1 MLLTG
6 KCAESNIYS
15 AGSTNA
21 CGTRLEAI
29 YMISVIIPVYND
41 PEGIRETL
49 RSICKQSY
57 EIEDYEV
64 VVVDNGST
72 DATPEVIREFAA
84 DHQQIELRFERE
96 IQGSYAARNRG
107 IEASEGNILAF
118 VDADMT
124 MGEEWLAAVDRSMR
138 THDAPYVGCDV
149 EVVIKGNETPVAHY
163 SEATAFPVAQYMEND
178 NFAPT
183 CCLVTRRD
191 LFDDLGLF
199 DERLVSGGDV
209 EFGQRVHRAGYEQ
222 RFEPNVVL
230 THPARDSVRSLVSK
244 MFRVGRGLQQLAT
257 YYPNR
262 TSADMRIWRRLS
274 GYLPPRPVRF
284 FRRDEHRSDP
294 FTKVLNF
301 YLLTYLVR
309 VSRTAGAG
317 YQHLAGTIPAL
328 RG

>member
-1 MLLTG
+1 
-6 KCAESNIYS
+6 
-15 AGSTNA
+15 
-21 CGTRLEAI
+21 
-29 YMISVIIPVYND
+29 MISVIVPVYND

-49 RSICKQSY
+49 HSVLNQSS
-57 EIEDYEV
+57 ESKEYEV
-64 VVVDNGST
+64 LVVDNGST

-84 DHQQIELRFERE
+84 DHQQVALRFERE

-124 MGEEWLAAVDRSMR
+124 MGEDWVAAVDRSMQ
-138 THDAPYVGCDV
+138 THEAPYVGCDV
-149 EVVIKGNETPVAHY
+149 EVVIEGDETPVAQY
-163 SEATAFPVAQYMEND
+163 SEANAFPVAEYMEND

-183 CCLVTRRD
+183 CCLVTRRE
-191 LFDDLGLF
+191 LFDEVGLF

-230 THPARDSVRSLVSK
+230 THPARDSVRSLASK
-244 MFRVGRGLQQLAT
+244 MFRVGRGLRQLAR
-257 YYPNR
+257 YYPDR
-262 TSADMRIWRRLS
+262 TSSENKVWRRPS

-284 FRRDEHRSDP
+284 FRRDEYRSDP
-294 FTKVLNF
+294 LSRVLSF

-317 YQHLAGTIPAL
+317 YQHLAGTMPAF